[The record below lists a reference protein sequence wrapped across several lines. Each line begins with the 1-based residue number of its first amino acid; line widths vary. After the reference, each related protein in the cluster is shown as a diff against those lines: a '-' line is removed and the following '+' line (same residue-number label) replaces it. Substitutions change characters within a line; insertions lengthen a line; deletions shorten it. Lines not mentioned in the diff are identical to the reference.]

1 MAKKWQPWVSGSK
14 CGPHL
19 VVQESTRF
27 AQIQLVLTRF
37 EPAFVAF
44 AAFAVEL
51 QKRQKQVQSGSK
63 QAESMQSGW
72 ILEQPS
78 ETDILSH

>member
-1 MAKKWQPWVSGSK
+1 MKMAKKWQPWVSGSK

-27 AQIQLVLTRF
+27 AQIQLVLARF

-44 AAFAVEL
+44 AALL
-51 QKRQKQVQSGSK
+51 QKRQKRQKRVQIVR
-63 QAESMQSGW
+63 Q
-72 ILEQPS
+72 
-78 ETDILSH
+78 

>member
-1 MAKKWQPWVSGSK
+1 MKMAKKWQPWVSGSK
-14 CGPHL
+14 CGPLL

-27 AQIQLVLTRF
+27 AQIQPVLTRF

-44 AAFAVEL
+44 AAFAVQL

-63 QAESMQSGW
+63 
-72 ILEQPS
+72 
-78 ETDILSH
+78 